1 MPLAWWLGVRAGIV
15 DRPRPGELQRWP
27 RARTG
32 GYGIVAAFLVG
43 VGLSLVLMPRG
54 DSDEA
59 ARLLGFAVGLAVV
72 LPVALLD
79 DRLRLGPRPQLLGQV
94 LAAAL
99 PIPFG
104 LYITD
109 VSGPWGQILPLPILV
124 AIPFTVVWVVGM
136 INTLN
141 WLDTVDGLAGG
152 TAAIAAAILLW
163 RSLDLGQYSVA
174 VLPLALL
181 AACLGFLAFNFNPAR
196 VFMGTSGSMFLGYAL
211 AMLAIFGGAK
221 IATALMVLG
230 IPILDTALVIVQR
243 VVAGRSP
250 FQGGDNAHL
259 SHRLALRGWGA
270 APDRALGLRSAASC
284 SGVGGLTLSGEHKAL
299 LFAIV
304 LLARRGRD
312 RAASAAAARRPHAGA
327 PLRAGPGRR
336 SAAGRAGAASARA
349 RAPGGRASRSRPDA
363 ARPARAGR
371 ART

>member
-1 MPLAWWLGVRAGIV
+1 VTASLLVIFVATLVAALLLVPLAWWLGIRAGLV
-15 DRPRPGELQRWP
+15 DQPRPGELQRWP

-32 GYGIVAAFLVG
+32 GYGIVAAFLIG
-43 VGLSLVLMPRG
+43 VGLSLALVPRTDG
-54 DSDEA
+54 EEA
-59 ARLLGFAVGLAVV
+59 TRLLGFVIGLAVV

-79 DRLRLGPRPQLLGQV
+79 DRLRLGPRAQLAGQI
-94 LAAAL
+94 LAAAV

-104 LYITD
+104 LYIAD
-109 VSGPWGQILPLPILV
+109 VSGPQGQIMPLPYYLLAV
-124 AIPFTVVWVVGM
+124 PFTIVWVVGM

-163 RSLDLGQYSVA
+163 RSLDLGQHSVA

-230 IPILDTALVIVQR
+230 LPILDTALVIVQR
-243 VVAGRSP
+243 LVAGRSP

-259 SHRLALRGWGA
+259 AHRLALRGWG
-270 APDRALGLRSAASC
+270 PRRIALSAYTGC
-284 SGVGGLTLSGEHKAL
+284 LVLGVAGLTLSGEQKAL

-304 LLARRGRD
+304 LVGLVIATALLALRPRADRTPARR
-312 RAASAAAARRPHAGA
+312 
-327 PLRAGPGRR
+327 
-336 SAAGRAGAASARA
+336 
-349 RAPGGRASRSRPDA
+349 
-363 ARPARAGR
+363 
-371 ART
+371 

>member
-1 MPLAWWLGVRAGIV
+1 VTATLILIFVGTVVAALLLVPLAWWLGVRAGIV

-43 VGLSLVLMPRG
+43 VGLSLLLVPRG
-54 DSDEA
+54 DSEEA
-59 ARLLGFAVGLAVV
+59 ARLVGFAVGLAVV

-79 DRLRLGPRPQLLGQV
+79 DRLRLGPRPQLLGQI
-94 LAAAL
+94 LAAVL

-109 VSGPWGQILPLPILV
+109 VSGPWGQILPLPILL
-124 AIPFTVVWVVGM
+124 AIPFSVVWVVGM

-250 FQGGDNAHL
+250 LQGGDNAHL

-270 APDRALGLRSAASC
+270 RRIALSAYAC
-284 SGVGGLTLSGEHKAL
+284 CLILGVGGLALSGQHKAL
-299 LFAIV
+299 LFAGV
-304 LLARRGRD
+304 LLAVVV
-312 RAASAAAARRPHAGA
+312 AAALLALRP
-327 PLRAGPGRR
+327 RADRT
-336 SAAGRAGAASARA
+336 
-349 RAPGGRASRSRPDA
+349 
-363 ARPARAGR
+363 PAHR
-371 ART
+371 

>member
-1 MPLAWWLGVRAGIV
+1 VTAPLLLVFAATIVAALLLVPLAWWLGVRAGMV
-15 DRPRPGELQRWP
+15 DRPRQGELQRWP

-43 VGLSLVLMPRG
+43 VGLSLLLLPRG
-54 DSDEA
+54 DSEETS
-59 ARLLGFAVGLAVV
+59 RLLGFAVGLAVI

-79 DRLRLGPRPQLLGQV
+79 DRFRLGPRPQLAGQI
-94 LAAAL
+94 LAAVL

-104 LYITD
+104 LYVSD
-109 VSGPWGQILPLPILV
+109 VSGPWGQILPLPVLV

-152 TAAIAAAILLW
+152 TAAIAAAVLLW

-259 SHRLALRGWGA
+259 AHRLALRGWGA
-270 APDRALGLRSAASC
+270 RRIALSAYVC
-284 SGVGGLTLSGEHKAL
+284 CLLLGVGGLKLSGEHKAL
-299 LFAIV
+299 LFVAV
-304 LLARRGRD
+304 LLGVVIATALLALRPRAD
-312 RAASAAAARRPHAGA
+312 RT
-327 PLRAGPGRR
+327 
-336 SAAGRAGAASARA
+336 
-349 RAPGGRASRSRPDA
+349 
-363 ARPARAGR
+363 PAHR
-371 ART
+371 

>member
-1 MPLAWWLGVRAGIV
+1 VTVPLLLVFAATVGAALLFVPLAWWLGVQTGIV

-43 VGLSLVLMPRG
+43 LGVSLLLLPRG
-54 DSDEA
+54 DSDERS
-59 ARLLGFAVGLAVV
+59 RLLGFAVGLAVI

-79 DRLRLGPRPQLLGQV
+79 DRLRLGPRPQLAGQI
-94 LAAAL
+94 LAAVL

-104 LYITD
+104 LSIAD
-109 VSGPWGQILPLPILV
+109 VSGPWGTILPLPIAV
-124 AIPFTVVWVVGM
+124 AIPFTVVWIVGM

-152 TAAIAAAILLW
+152 TAAIAAGVLLW
-163 RSLDLGQYSVA
+163 RTLDLGQYSVA

-181 AACLGFLAFNFNPAR
+181 AACLVFLLFNFNPAR

-211 AMLAIFGGAK
+211 ATLAIFGGAK

-230 IPILDTALVIVQR
+230 IPILDTLLVIVQR

-259 SHRLALRGWGA
+259 AHRLALRGWGA
-270 APDRALGLRSAASC
+270 RRIALSAYGC
-284 SGVGGLTLSGEHKAL
+284 CVVLGVGGLTLSGEHKAL
-299 LFAIV
+299 LFAVVVLAVAIAIA
-304 LLARRGRD
+304 LLALRPRGERT
-312 RAASAAAARRPHAGA
+312 
-327 PLRAGPGRR
+327 
-336 SAAGRAGAASARA
+336 
-349 RAPGGRASRSRPDA
+349 
-363 ARPARAGR
+363 PAHR
-371 ART
+371 